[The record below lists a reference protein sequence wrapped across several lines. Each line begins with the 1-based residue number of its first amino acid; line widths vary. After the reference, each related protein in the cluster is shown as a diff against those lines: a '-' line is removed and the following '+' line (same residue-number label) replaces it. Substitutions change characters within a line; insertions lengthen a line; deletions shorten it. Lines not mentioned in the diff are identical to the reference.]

1 MGVRIVGRLT
11 LPRLTIKSFAP
22 DTIYIHIA
30 GTLSTRKKTQENVGN
45 FRKHVARL
53 RITQHFLMT
62 AINIEKL

>member
-30 GTLSTRKKTQENVGN
+30 GTLSTRKENVGN
-45 FRKHVARL
+45 FRKHVPRL